1 MGSEKDANITKL
13 FSLPTEA
20 VSVLLYHE
28 DILQYFFLLFLFFFF
43 LKCTRCLFLAEVVS
57 QVISVNTDTV
67 HIKRCA
73 IYRTKKPAMSRIVG
87 KTNYEIQRQAPSKHP

>member
-1 MGSEKDANITKL
+1 M
-13 FSLPTEA
+13 P
-20 VSVLLYHE
+20 
-28 DILQYFFLLFLFFFF
+28 
-43 LKCTRCLFLAEVVS
+43 FLAEVVS